1 MNIQIFGY
9 GFVGKAH
16 ALAFS
21 PDYSIYDPALGYT
34 EINADADAVIIAV
47 STPSAFPNN
56 GCDMVN
62 VIDAISQAPHVPIL
76 IKSTISLEGWRL
88 IKEQFPDK
96 DITFSPEFLRADSAM
111 EDFKAQEV
119 CYVGGDNTF
128 FWSDVL
134 TTRLGVRVE
143 VGEPEALIIAKY
155 MRNSFLATKVAFF
168 NQVYDLCQN
177 QNIDADYSEVCHF
190 ITDDPRI
197 GNSHT
202 FVTDERGF
210 GGHCF
215 PKDTMA
221 ITETAYIYGENLSII
236 NGAIRYN
243 DRIRK

>member
-1 MNIQIFGY
+1 MSIQIFGY

-21 PDYSIYDPALGYT
+21 PNYSIYDPALGYT
-34 EINADADAVIIAV
+34 EIDDDADAVIIAV
-47 STPSAFPNN
+47 STPIEPVHN

-62 VIDAISQAPHVPIL
+62 VIDAISKAPYVPIL
-76 IKSTISLEGWRL
+76 IKSTISLEGWRQ
-88 IKEQFPDK
+88 IKVQFPDK
-96 DITFSPEFLRADSAM
+96 DITFSPEFLRAEYAM
-111 EDFKAQEV
+111 EDFKTQEV